1 MNRLSYL
8 FAGLAAACGVALAST
23 SALAQG
29 IVVQPT
35 SPTDVEVSPGE
46 YYNHT
51 ITVKFDGFQPMDFYV
66 ERTINDLPDEEWN
79 TAICMADL
87 CYSATVSKTD
97 PVRLMPGQEYKVK
110 LTVGAGKELDE
121 TSRTVLKFVE
131 NGFGVSFA
139 EIEFVTTT
147 GKLSSVPTITIT
159 SPEELAF
166 PNPALADITIPLT
179 SVEKPQQVN
188 VYNVMGQQVATFSDA
203 SVTDNQELHLNLSEF
218 SAGLYH
224 YTITGMK
231 ESRVGTFNVVK

>member
-8 FAGLAAACGVALAST
+8 FAGLAAACGVALVST

-29 IVVQPT
+29 VSVETT
-35 SPTDVEVSPGE
+35 SPTEVEVSPGD

-66 ERTINDLPDEEWN
+66 ERTVNDLPDDEWN

-97 PVRLMPGQEYKVK
+97 PVRLMPNQEYKVK
-110 LTVGAGKELDE
+110 LTVGAGKNTDE

-147 GKLSSVPTITIT
+147 GKLSSVPTIKIT
-159 SPEELAF
+159 SPGEIAF

-179 SVEKPQQVN
+179 SVTQPQQVDI
-188 VYNVMGQQVATFSDA
+188 YNVMGQKVATFNNTEVADS
-203 SVTDNQELHLNLSEF
+203 QELNINLSEF

-231 ESRVGTFNVVK
+231 ESKVGTFNVVK